1 MTSKG
6 RRDILDELFRG
17 DQPFTQV
24 PGLEELDSLIHAC
37 VAPGED
43 NRQAGAKKLLSLQNK
58 RQPGTK
64 KATHYLQ
71 EEVFDGLN
79 EANLILKGML
89 PDGAKSRASKS
100 RLVNYAVTRLL
111 KEIEEK
117 GEDSP
122 LVKSILGD
130 EI

>member
-1 MTSKG
+1 MTTKG
-6 RRDILDELFRG
+6 QRDILDDLFRG
-17 DQPFTQV
+17 EQPFTTV

-37 VAPGED
+37 VAPSEEKRRSGE
-43 NRQAGAKKLLSLQNK
+43 KKLLSLQNK
-58 RQPGTK
+58 RLSGTK

-71 EEVFDGLN
+71 EEVFDGLT

-100 RLVNYAVTRLL
+100 RLVNYAVTKLL

-117 GEDSP
+117 GDDSP
-122 LVKSILGD
+122 LVKSILSD
-130 EI
+130 EE

>member
-1 MTSKG
+1 MTTKG
-6 RRDILDELFRG
+6 QRDILDELFRG
-17 DQPFTQV
+17 DQPFTAV

-37 VAPGED
+37 MAPND
-43 NRQAGAKKLLSLQNK
+43 NKRPPGAKKLLSLQNK
-58 RQPGTK
+58 RQSGIK

-71 EEVFDGLN
+71 EDVFDGLN

-100 RLVNYAVTRLL
+100 RLVNYAVTKLL

-117 GEDSP
+117 GDDSP
-122 LVKSILGD
+122 LVKTILS
-130 EI
+130 EK